1 LRGGALMVQVL
12 AFALTAEVQPEK
24 LLRQIEESLAHSHE
38 LIAQIEDVRR
48 NRSAWLAQAA
58 ASASP

>member
-1 LRGGALMVQVL
+1 MVQVL
-12 AFALTAEVQPEK
+12 AFELTAEVQREK

-58 ASASP
+58 ASTSP